1 LRLDPAFRA
10 ALYAAFAVL
19 LVTGAAWLWA
29 DAMKD
34 SPSGEGWQTAGAY
47 LLMIHGGTAM
57 AALMLIGALVP
68 LHMRRGWRARRNRI
82 TGTAM
87 ATFNAVLIVT
97 AFGLY
102 YFGSD
107 LLRPWSSRLHIAF
120 GLALPVL
127 FVIHVVTGRRSA

>member
-34 SPSGEGWQTAGAY
+34 SPSGEGWQAAGAD

-57 AALMLIGALVP
+57 ATLMLIGALIP
-68 LHMRRGWRARRNRI
+68 LHLRRGWRARRNRI
-82 TGTAM
+82 TGAAM

>member
-34 SPSGEGWQTAGAY
+34 SPSGEGWQTASAD

-57 AALMLIGALVP
+57 AALMLIGALFP
-68 LHMRRGWRARRNRI
+68 LHMRRGWRARRNRL

-102 YFGSD
+102 YLGSD

-127 FVIHVVTGRRSA
+127 FLIHVLIGRRSA

>member
-1 LRLDPAFRA
+1 LRLDPVFRA

-19 LVTGAAWLWA
+19 LGTGAAWLWA

-34 SPSGEGWQTAGAY
+34 SPSGEGWQTAGAD

-57 AALMLIGALVP
+57 AALLLIGALFP